1 MVLRSVGANYM
12 DALDKQ
18 VMAHHVHMAQ
28 PSQMSQSSESGVLGP
43 LVKFVPQGILQN
55 FLQVQPTNETNYRFD
70 AHTAY
75 PAVDRRVAHPI
86 L

>member
-1 MVLRSVGANYM
+1 M

-18 VMAHHVHMAQ
+18 VIAHHVHMAH
-28 PSQMSQSSESGVLGP
+28 PSQSSESGVVDP
-43 LVKFVPQGILQN
+43 LVKFVPQGIPQLK
-55 FLQVQPTNETNYRFD
+55 FLQVLSTNEANYRFD
-70 AHTAY
+70 AHTAF